1 MKTDEEKIKE
11 ILSRNIEQVITK
23 EELEKKLHS
32 GRQLRIKHG
41 VDATSASLHLGHAV
55 NYRKMREFQE
65 MGHKVVFLI
74 GDFTTQIG
82 DPTGKSKTRPE
93 LSQKE
98 IKNNIKTYLQQAV
111 KILINKPKVLE
122 VRRNS
127 EWYKKMKLNE
137 FLGLLRKIT
146 HARLIERD
154 MFQKRIKSNEE
165 IYEHEIMYPILQGYD
180 SVMLKSDLTII
191 GTDQLFNEMIGRHYQ
206 QIFGQ
211 EQQAII
217 TTTITPGLDGKEKMS
232 KSLNNFVGIADSPEN
247 KFGKIMTL
255 PDDLIGNYLLVHTDL
270 TRAEVE
276 EIKKEKPFAAK
287 KRLAGEIVKIYD
299 GAVAAAKARDNFE
312 KIFSR
317 RETPAD
323 VKVSKINAGKKWGD
337 FLMEEK
343 LVRSKAEAKRMIGGG
358 GVDFDGIRISN
369 FGEKITKGGVAK
381 IGKYKFVKIEILKA

>member
-1 MKTDEEKIKE
+1 MKINEDKINN
-11 ILSRNIEQVITK
+11 IFSRNIEQIVTK
-23 EELEKKLHS
+23 EELLKKLRS
-32 GRQLRIKHG
+32 GKQLRIKHG
-41 VDATSASLHLGHAV
+41 VDVTSASLHLGHAV

-93 LSQKE
+93 LSPKE
-98 IKNNIKTYLQQAV
+98 IENNLKTYLKQAT
-111 KILINKPKVLE
+111 KILINNPKVLE

-154 MFQKRIKSNEE
+154 MFQKRIKNNEE
-165 IYEHEIMYPILQGYD
+165 IYEHETMYPILQGYD

-191 GTDQLFNEMIGRHYQ
+191 GTDQLFNEMVGRHYQ
-206 QIFGQ
+206 QIFKQ
-211 EQQAII
+211 EPQSII
-217 TTTITPGLDGKEKMS
+217 TTAITPGLDGKEKMS

-255 PDDLIGNYLLVHTDL
+255 PDGLIGDYFLVHTNL
-270 TRAEVE
+270 SKEETE

-287 KRLAGEIVKIYD
+287 KRLAMEIIKIYD
-299 GAVAAAKARDNFE
+299 GSVAAEKAKENFE

-317 RETPAD
+317 KETPD
-323 VKVSKINAGKKWGD
+323 DLKTYKLQVGESWVD
-337 FLMEEK
+337 FLVDEQFV
-343 LVRSKAEAKRMIGGG
+343 LSRTEAKRLLYDGAVEM
-358 GVDFDGIRISN
+358 DGIKISSQTKRI
-369 FGEKITKGGVAK
+369 EKSGTAR
-381 IGKYKFVKIEILKA
+381 IGKHKFIKIEVK